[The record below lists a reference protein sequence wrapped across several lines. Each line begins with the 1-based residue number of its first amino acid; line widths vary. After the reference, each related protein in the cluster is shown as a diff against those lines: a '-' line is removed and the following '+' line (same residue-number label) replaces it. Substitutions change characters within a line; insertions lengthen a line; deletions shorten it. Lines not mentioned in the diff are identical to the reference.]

1 MGYVCGTDAFG
12 QSLCSVNS
20 AYKIILAGLEVSSTE
35 CNTITFTFTIH
46 GFDNYLINNFS
57 SIISLPFEFTLYLT
71 LYSQAGNKLTLTY
84 LYYKT
89 YEGRDVTFLFLFSTI
104 NSGLPDLD
112 TVVRVNADNNIKAIY
127 YSS

>member
-46 GFDNYLINNFS
+46 GFDNYLTNNFS

-71 LYSQAGNKLTLTY
+71 LYSQVGNKLTLTY

-112 TVVRVNADNNIKAIY
+112 TIVRINADNNIKAIY